1 MIILQE
7 LDEPIFMD
15 QCDFMD
21 CIDEQ
26 LATLIGDDFGNTT
39 FPAACSNSSS
49 SQTSFYNIPSSNTFL
64 PNEQPQP
71 ESEPPAKQMKTNS
84 NNWTYSIPILLNF
97 GNGNPTPE
105 NPQHVPEP
113 LNSEE
118 EAVVSQ
124 ALAAQGSEPARRTSR
139 PRPPSQTYDHIM
151 AERRRRE
158 LLSKRFAI
166 LSGMVPG
173 LTKTDKTSVLG
184 DAIKYLNQ
192 LQERVKTLED
202 QAAKQTMESV
212 VLVKKSQI
220 TEDDEDSG
228 SSNEKDDC
236 SKEQPLPEIEAKI
249 SNNQIILRIQC
260 AKLKGVLPSL
270 LVQVEKLNLTI
281 FNTIVVTLGNDHIF
295 DITIIAEM
303 EKEFSVSLKE
313 IVRVLHSA
321 LLGDY

>member
-1 MIILQE
+1 MIIPQE
-7 LDEPIFMD
+7 LDESIFMD

-21 CIDEQ
+21 CIDEE

-39 FPAACSNSSS
+39 FPAACTNSSS
-49 SQTSFYNIPSSNTFL
+49 SQTLINNIPSSDTFL
-64 PNEQPQP
+64 PTEQPQP

-84 NNWTYSIPILLNF
+84 SNWTYSIPIILNF
-97 GNGNPTPE
+97 GNANPTPE
-105 NPQHVPEP
+105 NPQPVPEP

-124 ALAAQGSEPARRTSR
+124 ALAAQGSEPPKRTSR

-202 QAAKQTMESV
+202 QATKQTMESV

-220 TEDDEDSG
+220 IEDDEDSG

-249 SNNQIILRIQC
+249 SNNQIVLRIQC
-260 AKLKGVLPSL
+260 VKLKGVVPRL
-270 LVQVEKLNLTI
+270 LTQVDKLNLTI
-281 FNTIVVTLGNDHIF
+281 FNTIVVTLGNDQIF
-295 DITIIAEM
+295 DITIIVEM
-303 EKEFSVSLKE
+303 EKESSVSLKE
-313 IVRVLHSA
+313 IVRVLYSA
-321 LLGDY
+321 LLRDH

>member
-1 MIILQE
+1 
-7 LDEPIFMD
+7 
-15 QCDFMD
+15 
-21 CIDEQ
+21 
-26 LATLIGDDFGNTT
+26 
-39 FPAACSNSSS
+39 
-49 SQTSFYNIPSSNTFL
+49 
-64 PNEQPQP
+64 
-71 ESEPPAKQMKTNS
+71 MKTNS
-84 NNWTYSIPILLNF
+84 NNWTYSIPIILNF
-97 GNGNPTPE
+97 GNSNPTPE

-124 ALAAQGSEPARRTSR
+124 ALAAQGSEPTRRTSR

-202 QAAKQTMESV
+202 QSTKKTMESV

-220 TEDDEDSG
+220 TEDDEDSSG

-236 SKEQPLPEIEAKI
+236 SKEQPLPDIEAKI
-249 SNNQIILRIQC
+249 SNNQIVLRIQC
-260 AKLKGVLPSL
+260 AKLKGVVPRL
-270 LVQVEKLNLTI
+270 LAQVDKLNLTI
-281 FNTIVVTLGNDHIF
+281 FNTIVVTLGNDQIF
-295 DITIIAEM
+295 DITIVVEI
-303 EKEFSVSLKE
+303 EKESSVSLKE
-313 IVRVLHSA
+313 IVRVLYSA
-321 LLGDY
+321 LLRDH

>member
-1 MIILQE
+1 MIIILQQ
-7 LDEPIFMD
+7 LVDDSIFMD
-15 QCDFMD
+15 QFDFLD
-21 CIDEQ
+21 SINEEIV
-26 LATLIGDDFGNTT
+26 TLLGDDF
-39 FPAACSNSSS
+39 CNSSS
-49 SQTSFYNIPSSNTFL
+49 PQTLMNNMPSSDTLL
-64 PNEQPQP
+64 PTEQTQP
-71 ESEPPAKQMKTNS
+71 ESEPPTKQRKTNS
-84 NNWTYSIPILLNF
+84 DNWTCSIPIILNF
-97 GNGNPTPE
+97 GNANSTPE
-105 NPQHVPEP
+105 NPQHVPRP
-113 LNSEE
+113 LNSAE

-124 ALAAQGSEPARRTSR
+124 APAAQESEPVRRASR
-139 PRPPSQTYDHIM
+139 PRPPSQTYDHIV

-173 LTKTDKTSVLG
+173 LTKMDKTSVLG

-220 TEDDEDSG
+220 TEDDDEDSG

-236 SKEQPLPEIEAKI
+236 PKKQPLPEIEVRI
-249 SNNQIILRIQC
+249 CNTQIVVRIQC
-260 AKLKGVLPSL
+260 AKLKGVVARL
-270 LVQVEKLNLTI
+270 LSQVEKIHLTI
-281 FNTIVVTLGNDHIF
+281 LNTIVVTLGNDHAF

-303 EKEFSVSLKE
+303 EKESSVLPKE

-321 LLGDY
+321 IDLRDT